1 METRSVL
8 IKAQLIANRDPSAF
22 VRFRGEHGINGF
34 KLYIPSEDV
43 VERAD
48 TIPVEW
54 IRQQAEEF
62 PGMESAMWGKLL
74 RLWEEK
80 KIYNELYGQ
89 TQH

>member
-8 IKAQLIANRDPSAF
+8 IKAQLIAKRDPSAF
-22 VRFRGEHGINGF
+22 VRIRGEHGINGF

-80 KIYNELYGQ
+80 KTYDELYGKTKQ
-89 TQH
+89 

>member
-8 IKAQLIANRDPSAF
+8 IKAQLIAKRDPSAF

>member
-1 METRSVL
+1 METRSAL
-8 IKAQLIANRDPSAF
+8 IKAQLIAKRDSSAF
-22 VRFRGEHGINGF
+22 VRIRGEHGINGF
-34 KLYIPSEDV
+34 KFYIPSEDV
-43 VERAD
+43 VEHAD

-80 KIYNELYGQ
+80 KIYNELYG
-89 TQH
+89 

>member
-8 IKAQLIANRDPSAF
+8 IKAQLIAKRDSSAF
-22 VRFRGEHGINGF
+22 VRFRGKHGINGF

-43 VERAD
+43 VEHAD
-48 TIPVEW
+48 TIPVDW